1 MSHDD
6 LKAKYQHKGS
16 HISAVCRA
24 IGDSTY
30 TQITTQV
37 ARNGTVRFEVIGHR
51 VKGAIEQIL
60 NEVCKVC
67 Y

>member
-1 MSHDD
+1 MAHDD
-6 LKAKYQHKGS
+6 LKAKYQHQGNYIK
-16 HISAVCRA
+16 A
-24 IGDSTY
+24 IGDSTH

-37 ARNGTVRFEVIGHR
+37 ARNGTIRFEVIGHR